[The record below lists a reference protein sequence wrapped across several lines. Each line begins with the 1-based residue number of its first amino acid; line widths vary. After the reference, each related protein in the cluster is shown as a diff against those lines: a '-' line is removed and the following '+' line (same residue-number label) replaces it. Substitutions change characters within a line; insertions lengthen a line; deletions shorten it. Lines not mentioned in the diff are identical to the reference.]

1 MRRQHVV
8 LRGMAVLAVTGLAGT
23 LMTGCAAER
32 QAGDTA
38 GDPAGDTAGGS
49 VPGVTATSIRV
60 GGVLTKTSA
69 SGYST
74 KDAEI
79 GAKARFD
86 RANAEGGVHG
96 RTIEF
101 LGAED
106 DGQDAARSDAAAK
119 KLVQKDQVFAL
130 VPVHAP
136 NFGGAAF
143 LEQQGVAWF
152 GWATGP
158 QWCGTRTGFGYNG
171 CLAPK
176 QGAGSQTW
184 WGGQMADLLGGAAGK
199 SVYVQTSDSSGSKY
213 GGTTI
218 SQSFTAAGFELAG
231 VNSGLPAAAPP
242 PDWLPYVNK
251 IMTSDGGGP
260 PDVVVSVIAGTKFNV
275 GLYSALKRAG
285 YRGVLTDATSYDA
298 AILKDPASARALEG
312 VIAAPMFEPFESQA
326 PEIARLKADVEKAAP
341 GTTLTQHLAIG
352 YWAAD
357 IFLDMLDKTGKD
369 LTRQKFL
376 DTGNGSYAYENPGFG
391 RIRYP
396 KDHSEPNGCGALVK
410 LEGGA
415 FEVAKNLK
423 CFDNVPLK

>member
-1 MRRQHVV
+1 MIVRRGATAAA
-8 LRGMAVLAVTGLAGT
+8 LAAALLTGAVATA
-23 LMTGCAAER
+23 GCAAR
-32 QAGDTA
+32 QRGAA
-38 GDPAGDTAGGS
+38 RQEGGA
-49 VPGVTATSIRV
+49 VPGVTGTAVKV

-74 KDAEI
+74 RDAEI
-79 GAKARFD
+79 GARARFE

-96 RTIEF
+96 RRIDF
-101 LGAED
+101 VGAED
-106 DGQDAARSDAAAK
+106 DGQDAAKGDAAAK

-143 LEQQGVAWF
+143 LEQQGVPWF

-176 QGAGSQTW
+176 RGDGSQTW
-184 WGGQMADLLGGAAGK
+184 WGRQMAELLGGAAGR

-231 VNSGLPAAAPP
+231 VDSGLPAAAPP

-251 IMTSDGGGP
+251 IMTADGGGP

-275 GLYSALKRAG
+275 GLYAALKRAG
-285 YRGVLTDATSYDA
+285 YQGVLTDATSYDA
-298 AILKDPASARALEG
+298 AVLEDPASAKALDG
-312 VIAAPMFEPFESQA
+312 VIAAPMFEPFESTA
-326 PEIARLKADVEKAAP
+326 PEIARLRQDVEKAAP
-341 GTTLTQHLAIG
+341 GTRLTQHLAIG

-357 IFLDMLDKTGKD
+357 IFLDLLDKTGRD
-369 LTRQKFL
+369 LTREKL
-376 DTGNGSYAYENPGFG
+376 LSTANDGSYRYENPGFG
-391 RIRYP
+391 RVEYP
-396 KDHSEPNGCGALVK
+396 KDHAEPNGCGALVR

-415 FEVAKNLK
+415 FRVARSMK

>member
-1 MRRQHVV
+1 MVRR
-8 LRGMAVLAVTGLAGT
+8 GTMALTTAVALAI
-23 LMTGCAAER
+23 TGCAAQQQR
-32 QAGDTA
+32 PGTHSAGADQ
-38 GDPAGDTAGGS
+38 
-49 VPGVTATSIRV
+49 GVTATSVRI

-79 GAKARFD
+79 GARARFE

-106 DGQDAARSDAAAK
+106 DGQDAAKGDAAAK
-119 KLVQKDQVFAL
+119 KLVQKEQVFAL

-143 LEQQGVAWF
+143 LEREGVPWF

-158 QWCGTRTGFGYNG
+158 QWCGTKTGFGYNG

-184 WGGQMADLLGGAAGK
+184 WGRQMADLLGGSEGK

-218 SQSFTAAGFELAG
+218 SQSFTAAGFELVG

-242 PDWLPYVNK
+242 PDWLPYVDK
-251 IMTSDGGGP
+251 IMTSDGGEP

-275 GLYSALKRAG
+275 GLYAALKRAG
-285 YRGVLTDATSYDA
+285 YKGVLTDATSYDA
-298 AILKDPASARALEG
+298 AILGDPASAQALEG
-312 VIAAPMFEPFESQA
+312 VVAAPMFEPFESSA
-326 PEIARLKADVEKAAP
+326 PEIARLKRDVERVVPGAA
-341 GTTLTQHLAIG
+341 LTQHLAIG
-352 YWAAD
+352 YWSAD
-357 IFLDMLDKTGKD
+357 IFLDLLATTGKD
-369 LTRQKFL
+369 LTRERFL
-376 DTGNGSYAYENPGFG
+376 ATANGSYAYENRGFG
-391 RIRYP
+391 KIQFP
-396 KDHSEPNGCGALVK
+396 KDHDEPNGCGALVK
-410 LEGGA
+410 LEDGA
-415 FEVAKNLK
+415 FQVARNMK
-423 CFDNVPLK
+423 CFDNVPLT

>member
-1 MRRQHVV
+1 MVPGKSAFV
-8 LRGMAVLAVTGLAGT
+8 LVLLLAA
-23 LMTGCAAER
+23 GCAAQQR
-32 QAGDTA
+32 GTSGQ
-38 GDPAGDTAGGS
+38 GGAA
-49 VPGVTATSIRV
+49 GVTDTTIKV

-79 GAKARFD
+79 GAKARFE

-96 RTIEF
+96 RKIEF

-106 DGQDAARSDAAAK
+106 DGQDAAKGDAAAK

-143 LEQQGVAWF
+143 LEQQGVPWF

-158 QWCGTRTGFGYNG
+158 QWCGTKTGFGYNG

-184 WGGQMADLLGGAAGK
+184 WGRQMADLLGGADGK

-218 SQSFTAAGFELAG
+218 SQSFTAAGFELVG

-251 IMTSDGGGP
+251 IMTSDGGKP

-275 GLYSALKRAG
+275 GLYAALKRAG
-285 YRGVLTDATSYDA
+285 YQGVLTDATSYDV
-298 AILKDPASARALEG
+298 AILQDPAGARALEG
-312 VIAAPMFEPFESQA
+312 VIAAPMFEPFESSA
-326 PEIARLKADVEKAAP
+326 PEIARLRQDVERTAP
-341 GTTLTQHLAIG
+341 GTALTQHLAIG

-357 IFLDMLDKTGKD
+357 IFLDLLDKTGED
-369 LTRQKFL
+369 LTRERFL
-376 DTGNGSYAYENPGFG
+376 ATANGSYLYENAGFG
-391 RIRYP
+391 RIQYP
-396 KDHSEPNGCGALVK
+396 RDHSEPNGCGALVK
-410 LEGGA
+410 LENGA
-415 FEVAKNLK
+415 FQVAKNMK

>member
-1 MRRQHVV
+1 MRHTVR
-8 LRGMAVLAVTGLAGT
+8 RGVAALAAAGMLA
-23 LMTGCAAER
+23 GCAAER
-32 QAGDTA
+32 SGGA
-38 GDPAGDTAGGS
+38 AGGTGTA
-49 VPGVTATSIRV
+49 PGVTATTVRI

-74 KDAEI
+74 RDAEL
-79 GAKARFD
+79 GAKARFA

-96 RTIEF
+96 RTIDF

-106 DGQDAARSDAAAK
+106 DGQDAAKGDAAAK

-143 LEQQGVAWF
+143 LEREGVPWF

-176 QGAGSQTW
+176 PGAGSQTW
-184 WGGQMADLLGGAAGK
+184 WGRQMADLLGGAEGK

-231 VNSGLPAAAPP
+231 VNSGLPGAAPP
-242 PDWLPYVNK
+242 PDWLPYVHK
-251 IMTSDGGGP
+251 IMTSDDGGP

-285 YRGVLTDATSYDA
+285 YQGVLTDATSYDA

-312 VIAAPMFEPFESQA
+312 VIAAPMFEPFESDA
-326 PEIARLKADVEKAAP
+326 PEIARLRADVEKVAP
-341 GTTLTQHLAIG
+341 GATLTQHLAIG

-357 IFLDMLDKTGKD
+357 IFLDLLAKTGQD
-369 LTRQKFL
+369 LTRERFL
-376 DTGNGSYAYENPGFG
+376 ATANGSYAYDNPGFG

-396 KDHSEPNGCGALVK
+396 KDHTEPNGCGALVK

-415 FEVAKNLK
+415 FQVVRSMK

>member
-1 MRRQHVV
+1 MVRRV
-8 LRGMAVLAVTGLAGT
+8 AVALTVTL
-23 LMTGCAAER
+23 LVSGCAA
-32 QAGDTA
+32 QQKSAVG
-38 GDPAGDTAGGS
+38 PAA
-49 VPGVTATSIRV
+49 PGVTDTTIKV

-79 GAKARFD
+79 GAKARFE

-96 RTIEF
+96 RKIEF
-101 LGAED
+101 VGAED
-106 DGQDAARSDAAAK
+106 DGQDAAKGDAAAK

-143 LEQQGVAWF
+143 LEQQGVPWF

-184 WGGQMADLLGGAAGK
+184 WGSQMADLLGGAAGRT
-199 SVYVQTSDSSGSKY
+199 VYVQTSDSSGSKY

-218 SQSFTAAGFELAG
+218 SQSFTAAGFKLVG

-251 IMTSDGGGP
+251 IMTSNGGKA
-260 PDVVVSVIAGTKFNV
+260 PDIVVSVIAGTKFNV

-285 YRGVLTDATSYDA
+285 YKGVLTDATSYDA
-298 AILKDPASARALEG
+298 AILKDQASAQALEG
-312 VIAAPMFEPFESQA
+312 VIAAPMFEPFESTA
-326 PEIARLKADVEKAAP
+326 PEIAKLKQDVEKVSP
-341 GTTLTQHLAIG
+341 GAVLTQHLAIG
-352 YWAAD
+352 YWSAD
-357 IFLDMLDKTGKD
+357 IFLDMLNKTGKD
-369 LTRQKFL
+369 LTREKFL
-376 DTGNGSYAYENPGFG
+376 ATGNGDYLYENAGFG
-391 RIRYP
+391 RIQYP

-410 LEGGA
+410 LENGA
-415 FEVAKNLK
+415 FQVAKSMK

>member
-1 MRRQHVV
+1 MV
-8 LRGMAVLAVTGLAGT
+8 LT
-23 LMTGCAAER
+23 LLLTGCAA
-32 QAGDTA
+32 QQKSS
-38 GDPAGDTAGGS
+38 GGGAAA
-49 VPGVTATSIRV
+49 PGVTATTIKI

-74 KDAEI
+74 KDAEV
-79 GAKARFD
+79 GAKARFE
-86 RANAEGGVHG
+86 RANAAGGVHG
-96 RTIEF
+96 RKIEF

-106 DGQDAARSDAAAK
+106 DGQDAAKGDAAAK

-143 LEQQGVAWF
+143 LEQQGVPWF

-158 QWCGTRTGFGYNG
+158 QWCGTKTGFGYNG

-184 WGGQMADLLGGAAGK
+184 WGRQMAELLGGADGK
-199 SVYVQTSDSSGSKY
+199 AVYVQTSDSSGSKY

-218 SQSFTAAGFELAG
+218 SQSFTAAGFKLVG

-251 IMTSDGGGP
+251 IMTSNGGQA
-260 PDVVVSVIAGTKFNV
+260 PDIVVSVIAGTKFNV

-298 AILKDPASARALEG
+298 AILKDKASAQALEG
-312 VIAAPMFEPFESQA
+312 VIAAPMFEPFESSA
-326 PEIARLKADVEKAAP
+326 PEIAQFKQDVEKVAP
-341 GTTLTQHLAIG
+341 GATPTQHMAIG

-357 IFLDMLDKTGKD
+357 IFLDMLTKAGKD
-369 LTRQKFL
+369 LTREKFL
-376 DTGNGSYAYENPGFG
+376 ATGNGSYLYENAGFG
-391 RIRYP
+391 RIEYP

-410 LEGGA
+410 LENGA
-415 FEVAKNLK
+415 FQVAKSMK

>member
-1 MRRQHVV
+1 MVV
-8 LRGMAVLAVTGLAGT
+8 TAVLT
-23 LMTGCAAER
+23 LLVTGCAA
-32 QAGDTA
+32 QQKS
-38 GDPAGDTAGGS
+38 AGGAAA
-49 VPGVTATSIRV
+49 PGVTATTIKI

-74 KDAEI
+74 KDAEV
-79 GAKARFD
+79 GAKARFE
-86 RANAEGGVHG
+86 RANAAGGVHG
-96 RTIEF
+96 RKIEF

-106 DGQDAARSDAAAK
+106 DGQDAAKGDAAAK

-143 LEQQGVAWF
+143 LEQQGVPWF

-158 QWCGTRTGFGYNG
+158 QWCGTKTGFGYNG

-176 QGAGSQTW
+176 PGAGSQTW
-184 WGGQMADLLGGAAGK
+184 WGRQMADLLGGADGK
-199 SVYVQTSDSSGSKY
+199 AVYVQTSDSSGSKY

-218 SQSFTAAGFELAG
+218 SQSFTAAGFKLVG

-251 IMTSDGGGP
+251 IMTSNDGQA
-260 PDVVVSVIAGTKFNV
+260 PDIVVSVIAGTKFNV

-285 YRGVLTDATSYDA
+285 YQGVLTDATSYDA
-298 AILKDPASARALEG
+298 AILKDKASAQALEG
-312 VIAAPMFEPFESQA
+312 VVAAPMFEPFESAA
-326 PEIARLKADVEKAAP
+326 PEIAQFRQDVEKVAPGAAP
-341 GTTLTQHLAIG
+341 TQHMAIG

-357 IFLDMLDKTGKD
+357 IFLDMLTKTGKD
-369 LTRQKFL
+369 LTREKFL
-376 DTGNGSYAYENPGFG
+376 ATGNGSYLYENAGFG
-391 RIRYP
+391 RIQYP
-396 KDHSEPNGCGALVK
+396 RDHTEPNGCGALVK
-410 LEGGA
+410 LENGA
-415 FEVAKNLK
+415 FQVAKSMK

>member
-1 MRRQHVV
+1 LLV
-8 LRGMAVLAVTGLAGT
+8 A
-23 LMTGCAAER
+23 GCAAQQR
-32 QAGDTA
+32 GTA
-38 GDPAGDTAGGS
+38 QQSGTA
-49 VPGVTATSIRV
+49 VPGVTGTTIKV

-79 GAKARFD
+79 GAKARFE

-96 RTIEF
+96 RKIEF
-101 LGAED
+101 IGAED
-106 DGQDAARSDAAAK
+106 DGQDAAKGDAAAK

-130 VPVHAP
+130 IPVHAP

-143 LEQQGVAWF
+143 LEQQGVPWF

-158 QWCGTRTGFGYNG
+158 QWCGTKTGFGYNG

-184 WGGQMADLLGGAAGK
+184 WGRQMADLVGGAEGK

-218 SQSFTAAGFELAG
+218 SQSFTAAGFKLAG
-231 VNSGLPAAAPP
+231 LNSGLPAAAPP

-251 IMTSDGGGP
+251 IMTSNGGKA
-260 PDVVVSVIAGTKFNV
+260 PDIVVSVIAGTKFNV

-285 YRGVLTDATSYDA
+285 YKGVLTDATSYDA
-298 AILKDPASARALEG
+298 AILKDQASAQALEG
-312 VIAAPMFEPFESQA
+312 VIAAPMFEPFESSA
-326 PEIARLKADVEKAAP
+326 PEIAQLKQDVEKVAP
-341 GTTLTQHLAIG
+341 GTAPTQHLAIG

-369 LTRQKFL
+369 LTREKFL
-376 DTGNGSYAYENPGFG
+376 ATGNGSYMYENAGFG
-391 RIRYP
+391 RIQYP

-410 LEGGA
+410 LENGA
-415 FEVAKNLK
+415 FQVAKSMK

>member
-1 MRRQHVV
+1 MRKR
-8 LRGMAVLAVTGLAGT
+8 MIAVLAAAGLAAAA
-23 LMTGCAAER
+23 CAAE
-32 QAGDTA
+32 QSGGTA
-38 GDPAGDTAGGS
+38 SGTAS
-49 VPGVTATSIRV
+49 GVTDTSIKI

-79 GAKARFD
+79 GAKARFE
-86 RANAEGGVHG
+86 RANAEGGVNG
-96 RTIEF
+96 RKIDF
-101 LGAED
+101 IGAED
-106 DGQDAARSDAAAK
+106 DGQDAAKGDAAAK

-143 LEQQGVAWF
+143 LEQQGVPWF

-158 QWCGTRTGFGYNG
+158 QWCGTKTGFGYNG

-176 QGAGSQTW
+176 PGAGSQTW
-184 WGGQMADLLGGAAGK
+184 WGRQMADLLGGAEGK

-218 SQSFTAAGFELAG
+218 SQSFTAAGFKLVG

-251 IMTSDGGGP
+251 IMTSNGGKA

-285 YRGVLTDATSYDA
+285 YQGVLTDATSYDA
-298 AILKDPASARALEG
+298 AILKDQASAQALEG
-312 VIAAPMFEPFESQA
+312 VIAAPMFEPFESTA
-326 PEIARLKADVEKAAP
+326 PEIARFKQDVEKVAP
-341 GTTLTQHLAIG
+341 GAVPTQHMAIG

-357 IFLDMLDKTGKD
+357 IFLDMLGKAGKD
-369 LTRQKFL
+369 LTRERFL
-376 DTGNGSYAYENPGFG
+376 AVGNGDYLYENAGFG
-391 RIRYP
+391 RIQYP
-396 KDHSEPNGCGALVK
+396 KDHSEPNGCGALVR

-415 FEVAKNLK
+415 FQVAKSMK

>member
-1 MRRQHVV
+1 MVRRVAAA
-8 LRGMAVLAVTGLAGT
+8 LTATT
-23 LMTGCAAER
+23 LLVSGCAA
-32 QAGDTA
+32 QQKSAAGSA
-38 GDPAGDTAGGS
+38 A
-49 VPGVTATSIRV
+49 PGVTDTTIKV

-79 GAKARFD
+79 GAKARFE
-86 RANAEGGVHG
+86 RANAEGGVNG
-96 RTIEF
+96 RKIEF
-101 LGAED
+101 IGAED
-106 DGQDAARSDAAAK
+106 DGQDAAKGDAAAK

-143 LEQQGVAWF
+143 LEQQGVPWF

-158 QWCGTRTGFGYNG
+158 QWCGTKTGFGYNG

-184 WGGQMADLLGGAAGK
+184 WGRQLADLLGGAEGK

-218 SQSFTAAGFELAG
+218 SQSFTAAGFKLVG

-251 IMTSDGGGP
+251 IMTSNGGKA

-285 YRGVLTDATSYDA
+285 YKGVLTDATSYDA
-298 AILKDPASARALEG
+298 AILKDQASAQALEG
-312 VIAAPMFEPFESQA
+312 VIAAPMFEPFESTA
-326 PEIARLKADVEKAAP
+326 PEIARFKQDVEKVAP
-341 GTTLTQHLAIG
+341 GAVPTQHMAIG
-352 YWAAD
+352 YWSAD
-357 IFLDMLDKTGKD
+357 IFLDMLGKAGKD
-369 LTRQKFL
+369 LTREKFL
-376 DTGNGSYAYENPGFG
+376 ATGNGDYLYENAGFG
-391 RIRYP
+391 RIQYP

-410 LEGGA
+410 LEKGA
-415 FEVAKNLK
+415 FQVAKSMK

>member
-1 MRRQHVV
+1 MSRRN
-8 LRGMAVLAVTGLAGT
+8 LGTVLAAGKSRGRRAAVALAVVVVA
-23 LMTGCAAER
+23 GCAA
-32 QAGDTA
+32 QQG
-38 GDPAGDTAGGS
+38 GGTAGGA
-49 VPGVTATSIRV
+49 VPGVTDTAVRV

-74 KDAEI
+74 KDAET
-79 GAKARFD
+79 GARARFE
-86 RANAEGGVHG
+86 RANAEGGVNG
-96 RTIEF
+96 RKIEF
-101 LGAED
+101 VGAED
-106 DGQDAARSDAAAK
+106 DGQDAAKGDAAAK

-143 LEQQGVAWF
+143 LEQQGVPWF

-158 QWCGTRTGFGYNG
+158 QWCGTKTGFGYNG

-184 WGGQMADLLGGAAGK
+184 WGRQMADLLGGSQGK
-199 SVYVQTSDSSGSKY
+199 TVYVQTTDSSGSKY

-218 SQSFTAAGFELAG
+218 SQSFTAAGFTLVG
-231 VNSGLPAAAPP
+231 LNSGLPAAAPP

-251 IMTSDGGGP
+251 IMTSAGGKA

-285 YRGVLTDATSYDA
+285 YQGTLTDATSYDA
-298 AILKDPASARALEG
+298 AILKDQAGAQAMEG
-312 VIAAPMFEPFESQA
+312 VIAAPMFEPFESTA
-326 PEIARLKADVEKAAP
+326 PEIAQLKADVEKVAP
-341 GTTLTQHLAIG
+341 GTVLTQHLAIG
-352 YWAAD
+352 YWSAD
-357 IFLDMLDKTGKD
+357 IFLDMLKKTGKD
-369 LTRQKFL
+369 LTREKFL
-376 DTGNGSYAYENPGFG
+376 ATGNGDYSYDNAGFG

-415 FEVAKNLK
+415 FQVAKSMK

>member
-1 MRRQHVV
+1 MVRGRSMAFVV
-8 LRGMAVLAVTGLAGT
+8 ALLAA
-23 LMTGCAAER
+23 GCAA
-32 QAGDTA
+32 QQQGTTA
-38 GDPAGDTAGGS
+38 QGGAA
-49 VPGVTATSIRV
+49 GVTDTTIKV

-74 KDAEI
+74 KDAEL
-79 GAKARFD
+79 GAKARFEG
-86 RANAEGGVHG
+86 ANAEGGVHG
-96 RTIEF
+96 RKIEF

-106 DGQDAARSDAAAK
+106 DGQDAAKGDAAAK

-143 LEQQGVAWF
+143 LEQQGVPWF

-158 QWCGTRTGFGYNG
+158 QWCGTKTGFGYNG

-184 WGGQMADLLGGAAGK
+184 WGRQMADLLGGAEGK

-251 IMTSDGGGP
+251 IMTSDGGAP

-275 GLYSALKRAG
+275 GLYAALKRAG
-285 YRGVLTDATSYDA
+285 YKGVLTDATSYDA
-298 AILKDPASARALEG
+298 AILKDPASAQALEG
-312 VIAAPMFEPFESQA
+312 VIAAPMFEPFESTA
-326 PEIARLKADVEKAAP
+326 PEIARLRQDVEKVAP
-341 GTTLTQHLAIG
+341 GTVLTQHLAIG

-357 IFLDMLDKTGKD
+357 IFLDMLNKTGKD
-369 LTRQKFL
+369 LTRERFL
-376 DTGNGSYAYENPGFG
+376 ATGNGSYLYENAGFG
-391 RIRYP
+391 KIQYP

-415 FEVAKNLK
+415 FQVAKSMK

>member
-1 MRRQHVV
+1 MRRQ
-8 LRGMAVLAVTGLAGT
+8 AVRLIGLVTAAALTAA
-23 LMTGCAAER
+23 GCAAGQR
-32 QAGDTA
+32 
-38 GDPAGDTAGGS
+38 TAGGAS
-49 VPGVTATSIRV
+49 GAAGAAGVTDTTITV

-79 GAKARFD
+79 GARARFQ
-86 RANAEGGVHG
+86 RANEAGGVHG
-96 RTIEF
+96 RRIEF
-101 LGAED
+101 VGAED
-106 DGQDAARSDAAAK
+106 DGQDAAKGDAAAK
-119 KLVQKDQVFAL
+119 KLVQRDKVFAL

-136 NFGGAAF
+136 NFGGATF
-143 LEQQGVAWF
+143 LEQQGVPWF

-184 WGGQMADLLGGAAGK
+184 WGSQMAELIGGSAGK
-199 SVYVQTSDSSGSKY
+199 TVYIQTTDSSGSKY
-213 GGTTI
+213 GGRTI
-218 SQSFTAAGFELAG
+218 AQSFQAAGFTLAG
-231 VNSGLPAAAPP
+231 LNSGLPAAAPP

-251 IMTSDGGGP
+251 IMTSAGGGP
-260 PDVVVSVIAGTKFNV
+260 PDLVVSIIAGTKFNT
-275 GLYSALKRAG
+275 GLYAALKKAG
-285 YRGVLTDATSYDA
+285 YRGLLSDATSYDA
-298 AILKDPASARALEG
+298 AILKDPATAQALEG

-326 PEIARLKADVEKAAP
+326 PEIAQLKADVEKAAP
-341 GTTLTQHLAIG
+341 GTALTQHLAIG

-357 IFLDMLDKTGKD
+357 IFLKVLEQTGRD
-369 LTRQKFL
+369 LTRERFL
-376 DTGNGSYAYENPGFG
+376 ATANGSFTYENAGFG

-396 KDHSEPNGCGALVK
+396 KDHTEPNGCGALVK

-415 FEVAKNLK
+415 FKVARNMK

>member
-1 MRRQHVV
+1 MVT
-8 LRGMAVLAVTGLAGT
+8 GMALLA
-23 LMTGCAAER
+23 GCAAE
-32 QAGDTA
+32 QKAPG
-38 GDPAGDTAGGS
+38 GAGGAGGT
-49 VPGVTATSIRV
+49 VPGVTDTTVKV

-79 GAKARFD
+79 GAKARFE

-101 LGAED
+101 VGAED
-106 DGQDAARSDAAAK
+106 DGQDAAKGDAAAK

-143 LEQQGVAWF
+143 LEQQGVPWF

-176 QGAGSQTW
+176 KGDGSQTW
-184 WGGQMADLLGGAAGK
+184 WGRQMAELLGGADGRT
-199 SVYVQTSDSSGSKY
+199 VYVQTSDSSGSKY

-218 SQSFTAAGFELAG
+218 SQSFTAAGFKLVG

-251 IMTSDGGGP
+251 IMTSNDGKA

-285 YRGVLTDATSYDA
+285 YKGVLTDATSYDA
-298 AILKDPASARALEG
+298 AILQDPASAQALEG
-312 VIAAPMFEPFESQA
+312 VIAAPMFEPFESTA
-326 PEIARLKADVEKAAP
+326 PEIATLKADVEKVAP
-341 GTTLTQHLAIG
+341 GATLTQHMAIG

-357 IFLDMLDKTGKD
+357 IFLDMLEKTGKD
-369 LTRQKFL
+369 LTREKFL
-376 DTGNGSYAYENPGFG
+376 ETGNGSYAYQNAGFG
-391 RIRYP
+391 RVQFP
-396 KDHSEPNGCGALVK
+396 KDHREPNGCGALVK
-410 LEGGA
+410 LEGGS
-415 FEVAKNLK
+415 FTVAKNMK
-423 CFDNVPLK
+423 CFDNVPLQ

>member
-1 MRRQHVV
+1 MARRHHEVR
-8 LRGMAVLAVTGLAGT
+8 RGAAGLAVALAVTLPLA
-23 LMTGCAAER
+23 GCAAER
-32 QAGDTA
+32 KTPG
-38 GDPAGDTAGGS
+38 AGGGAA
-49 VPGVTATSIRV
+49 PGVTATSVRV

-79 GAKARFD
+79 GARARFA

-96 RTIEF
+96 RKIEF
-101 LGAED
+101 VGAED
-106 DGQDAARSDAAAK
+106 DGQDAAKGDAAAR
-119 KLVQKDQVFAL
+119 KLVQRDEVFAL

-143 LEQQGVAWF
+143 LEQQGVPWF

-158 QWCGTRTGFGYNG
+158 QWCGTTTGFGYNG

-176 QGAGSQTW
+176 KGAGSQTW
-184 WGGQMADLLGGAAGK
+184 WGRQLADLLGGAQGR
-199 SVYVQTSDSSGSKY
+199 SVYVQTTDSSGSKY

-231 VNSGLPAAAPP
+231 LNSGLPAAAPP

-251 IMTSDGGGP
+251 IMTSDGGKA

-285 YRGVLTDATSYDA
+285 YRGVITDATSYDA
-298 AILKDPASARALEG
+298 AVLKDPAGAQALEG
-312 VIAAPMFEPFESQA
+312 VVAAPMFEPFESTA
-326 PEIARLKADVEKAAP
+326 PEIATLRADVEKVAP

-357 IFLDMLDKTGKD
+357 IFLDMLAKTGKD

-376 DTGNGSYAYENPGFG
+376 ATANGDYTYENAGFG
-391 RIRYP
+391 RVRFP
-396 KDHSEPNGCGALVK
+396 ADHTEPNGCGALVR

-415 FEVAKNLK
+415 FKVAKSLK